1 MCGLISHT
9 ARYAE
14 ARAVLDCREMKPEP
28 LSPEE
33 KLRAAKGAETEAET
47 EEAETE
53 AEVKLE
59 YLVEWTDD
67 YENSWEP
74 AGHVSQDLIQIFEEM
89 RK

>member
-1 MCGLISHT
+1 MISHT

-47 EEAETE
+47 EEE
-53 AEVKLE
+53 AAAAVAAVAAAAALGE
-59 YLVEWTDD
+59 YPGRGEGLPTVAAFP
-67 YENSWEP
+67 SP
-74 AGHVSQDLIQIFEEM
+74 CGSFV
-89 RK
+89 